1 MPRRVVTDE
10 DRTEALRLLLGG
22 LVAGDDLF
30 DIVDAVSPLH
40 PPNNTFPG
48 EVFMELAADALEMAG
63 ANRERP
69 IPYDGL
75 RTTYLPEC
83 KFRGGDN
90 RKIQYA
96 ILTSSAVRG
105 GLEPDLLE
113 EVSWWRA
120 DNYWVYALYAAV
132 AIIRASAEH
141 QGESVEAFASRLAGQ
156 HGLTLT

>member
-30 DIVDAVSPLH
+30 DTIDAVSPLH
-40 PPNNTFPG
+40 PPHNTFPG
-48 EVFMELAADALEMAG
+48 EAFMELAADALEMAG
-63 ANRERP
+63 ASRERP
-69 IPYDGL
+69 VPYDGL

-83 KFRGGDN
+83 NFRGAEN

-96 ILTSSAVRG
+96 ILASSAVRG

-113 EVSWWRA
+113 EVSWWKS
-120 DNYWVYALYAAV
+120 DNYWLYALYAAV
-132 AIIRASAEH
+132 ALIRASAEH
-141 QGESVEAFASRLAGQ
+141 QGEPVKVFASRLAEQ
-156 HGLTLT
+156 HGLSLA